1 MVGSLPKNSQGFFT
15 SVIKADEIE
24 QVSHNEQRLWMGILI
39 QSLEEDIKIK
49 KTVCV
54 RFFVL
59 KTKDDIKIKHAMQ
72 KKKALLVENIEKEHK
87 KEVF

>member
-15 SVIKADEIE
+15 SVIKVDEIE
-24 QVSHNEQRLWMGILI
+24 L
-39 QSLEEDIKIK
+39 
-49 KTVCV
+49 CV

-59 KTKDDIKIKHAMQ
+59 KAKNDIKIKHATQ